1 MRITEVDFHIRGH
14 REGFVFCH
22 LQPAVPRHWEGD
34 LIGGTKNSH
43 IATLVERHSRFTALV
58 KVRSKDTAAVVAA
71 VSRQIRKLPASLRRS
86 LTGNGA
92 VLDFCGPF
100 PDGDGIN
107 DLTAGLSGDTRVR
120 RAAYAALGSQVPH
133 QLFLQHSSRLQ
144 PCGSP
149 NLRKP
154 PEFRPRNNVTG
165 LSACYSF
172 QPHFEFWRRTT
183 VEVILVTGAD
193 LPFREFARQ
202 KTPVSALVRTRARAR
217 RKRLLRIAWDS
228 NRAEVVYGHGL

>member
-1 MRITEVDFHIRGH
+1 MSISGQVSSLGEVLSQQAIRVFVRSALPRAVRITEVDFHIRGH

-100 PDGDGIN
+100 PDGDGR
-107 DLTAGLSGDTRVR
+107 DCPATRECGERRMRRLDRRCPISFFFSTPRACSPVVR
-120 RAAYAALGSQVPH
+120 QIFASPLNFVHVTMLQASQH
-133 QLFLQHSSRLQ
+133 
-144 PCGSP
+144 
-149 NLRKP
+149 
-154 PEFRPRNNVTG
+154 
-165 LSACYSF
+165 AI
-172 QPHFEFWRRTT
+172 HFNR
-183 VEVILVTGAD
+183 ILNFGEGQ
-193 LPFREFARQ
+193 RS
-202 KTPVSALVRTRARAR
+202 K
-217 RKRLLRIAWDS
+217 
-228 NRAEVVYGHGL
+228 